1 MASVGK
7 ITPSLLSA
15 SNEVNVALAT
25 FNLDFSLM
33 KIEAPKE
40 FHGVRDALSVPRRSN
55 AEEGQAHITARKLG
69 ALFESIIPPIPHLIE
84 AYGKR
89 VSAIS
94 LSLGMTNSEKSEYGI
109 FAKQAGFDG
118 TSIWAAAT
126 SGKGAIA
133 IHLLACML
141 ARIWSAPEAIS
152 IWVELVERRK
162 QQVATYFQ
170 DRNVSDLATLTAA
183 RQDISRQQ
191 LSTWDASARSWLRT
205 ADKSKQLQQTQM
217 MIILK
222 NIRIQVNTN
231 KDTFDSVVEALTT
244 ALTAMDRL
252 VQGIPQRIT
261 NGATLLAISSWHIYP
276 DMCVIASE
284 VKSISQG
291 DDLMVGATL
300 TLSAVNL
307 DECKAGVFWSLPLSR
322 MRYYARPKIVERQVA
337 SDTSHVS
344 LAEFRIVCLG
354 AIIGP
359 WLDTGSDEDCC
370 CRLIITIFDKVKDCK
385 DRVTW
390 LELLSKAADDYIFSQ
405 STLRQRYRQL
415 LGLGSRRSGQFLN
428 YSRTDSVPFF
438 GLQLFDNLST
448 LFHDEESAISFLR
461 QVASSLDKNQENLI
475 IRYFRISQDLIS
487 KFEYCSAIPSR
498 QRVEKSTFDSV
509 SRSSQNHHRWVIGET
524 IKYQKLKNR
533 KPRVQYHP
541 ATLSDQ
547 NIKSSSLEIRRQCGG
562 EEEEEEDDMDS
573 GPFGSWEDIDMNCDT
588 AESNC
593 NDKESDCEDVKLDYD
608 TTESNCDSKESDCGN
623 CDACTT
629 FPGHRISSYACNAT
643 CSSCYN
649 DEVRRVM
656 AKCHEDWSFITQ
668 QHVRDD
674 GHKFTLK
681 KPGEIP
687 ISYEL
692 VLGNSL
698 TSGLFRA
705 ENDSNLHARDPQHNK
720 YITIEQIEGVIQS
733 STPGSGALISILQ
746 KWSTPGSSCETA
758 LLALSQIDQLYETLD
773 GARINLGVLQ
783 SQLHLAK
790 WVEWGNGG
798 LKNLTSAFVCIAM
811 METGEFDIDP
821 SSLENVIALSSGDS
835 IFVASALLRDPLLPA
850 ESSKLVKRVLGSVGR
865 SELVFMVPTAEPILK
880 EADPGSWR
888 LINHHAFDG
897 QFLNAFTGTS
907 LHLSFTDYEL
917 PLDVGSKGLRDKQ
930 AIILE
935 SVISLNDGGTHYG
948 DIDIM
953 TAMNALQQGWFR
965 KCNHIYQSAVGRCDY
980 DLGLDG
986 CNMATSGRVQDQKGF
1001 KDILTSLDCWEEVF
1015 DFPRKGAGIFRAAGN
1030 WEARLAAVAVGGQ
1043 LKRRVLVLPPNGCM
1057 LCLNRYRGCTKFDII
1072 IA

>member
-15 SNEVNVALAT
+15 TNEVNFAVAT

-33 KIEAPKE
+33 KIDAPKE
-40 FHGVRDALSVPRRSN
+40 FHGVRDALSVSRRSN
-55 AEEGQAHITARKLG
+55 AEDGQAHIIARKLG

-94 LSLGMTNSEKSEYGI
+94 LSLGMANSEMSEYGI

-162 QQVATYFQ
+162 QQVAAHFQ
-170 DRNVSDLATLTAA
+170 DQNVSDLATIAAA

-205 ADKSKQLQQTQM
+205 ADKFKELQQTQL

-231 KDTFDSVVEALTT
+231 EDTFDSVVEALTT

-261 NGATLLAISSWHIYP
+261 NGATLLAISSWHLYP

-291 DDLMVGATL
+291 DELMVGATL
-300 TLSAVNL
+300 TLSAANL
-307 DECKAGVFWSLPLSR
+307 DESKAGVFWSLPLSR
-322 MRYYARPKIVERQVA
+322 MRYYARSKIVERQVA
-337 SDTSHVS
+337 SDTSFVS
-344 LAEFRIVCLG
+344 LAEFRIVYLG

-359 WLDTGSDEDCC
+359 WLDAGSDEDCC
-370 CRLIITIFDKVKDCK
+370 CRLIITIFDKVKDSK
-385 DRVTW
+385 DRVAW
-390 LELLSKAADDYIFSQ
+390 LEVLNKAANDYIASRN
-405 STLRQRYRQL
+405 TLRQRYRQL
-415 LGLGSRRSGQFLN
+415 LGLGSRQSGNFLN
-428 YSRTDSVPFF
+428 YSHTDSVPFF
-438 GLQLFDNLST
+438 GLHLFDNLST
-448 LFHDEESAISFLR
+448 LFHDEEYAISFLR
-461 QVASSLDKNQENLI
+461 QVASNLDTHPENLI
-475 IRYFRISQDLIS
+475 IRYFRTSQDVIS
-487 KFEYCSAIPSR
+487 KFEYCSAIPSGGR
-498 QRVEKSTFDSV
+498 TE
-509 SRSSQNHHRWVIGET
+509 RSACDGVGYSNQDHHRWVTGET
-524 IKYQKLKNR
+524 IKDQKRNGG
-533 KPRVQYHP
+533 QHWAYYHP
-541 ATLSDQ
+541 ATLPNQ
-547 NIKSSSLEIRRQCGG
+547 TIKSSSLEIGGQSG
-562 EEEEEEDDMDS
+562 EEEEKEEETDS
-573 GPFGSWEDIDMNCDT
+573 RSFGSWEEIEIDCDT

-593 NDKESDCEDVKLDYD
+593 DNKESDCD
-608 TTESNCDSKESDCGN
+608 NCDN
-623 CDACTT
+623 CTT
-629 FPGHRISSYACNAT
+629 FPGHIISRYACNAT

-668 QHVRDD
+668 QHARDD
-674 GHKFTLK
+674 GDKFTLT
-681 KPGEIP
+681 KPGRIP
-687 ISYEL
+687 VSYKL

-698 TSGLFRA
+698 TSGLFWA
-705 ENDSNLHARDPQHNK
+705 EHDSNFHARDPQHNTQ
-720 YITIEQIEGVIQS
+720 ITIEQIEGVIQS
-733 STPGSGALISILQ
+733 SACGTSALTSILHQ
-746 KWSTPGSSCETA
+746 WSTPGSSCEIA

-773 GARINLGVLQ
+773 EARINLRVLK
-783 SQLHLAK
+783 SQLHQAK
-790 WVEWGNGG
+790 WIEWGKGG

-835 IFVASALLRDPLLPA
+835 IFVASALLRDPVLPV
-850 ESSKLVKRVLGSVGR
+850 ESSRLVKRVLGSLGR
-865 SELVFMVPTAEPILK
+865 SELAFMVPTAEPILK
-880 EADPGSWR
+880 AADPGSWR

-935 SVISLNDGGTHYG
+935 SVISLNDGGMHYG
-948 DIDIM
+948 DIDVM
-953 TAMNALQQGWFR
+953 TAIDTSQEGQFR
-965 KCNHIYQSAVGRCDY
+965 KCNHLHQSAMGRRDN
-980 DLGLDG
+980 DLRPDG
-986 CNMATSGRVQDQKGF
+986 CNTTTSGRVQNQESF
-1001 KDILTSLDCWEEVF
+1001 KDILTSLDCWEEVL

-1030 WEARLAAVAVGGQ
+1030 WEARLAAVAVSRQ
-1043 LKRRVLVLPPNGCM
+1043 LNKRVLVLPSNGCM
-1057 LCLNRYRGCTKFDII
+1057 LCLNKYRGCREFDVI

>member
-1 MASVGK
+1 MASIGK

-15 SNEVNVALAT
+15 TNEVSVAVAT

-40 FHGVRDALSVPRRSN
+40 FHGVRDALSVSRRSN
-55 AEEGQAHITARKLG
+55 AEDGQAHIIARKLG

-94 LSLGMTNSEKSEYGI
+94 LSLGLANSEKSEYGI
-109 FAKQAGFDG
+109 FSKQAGFDG

-162 QQVATYFQ
+162 QQVAAHFQ
-170 DRNVSDLATLTAA
+170 DQNVSDLATITAA

-205 ADKSKQLQQTQM
+205 ADKSKELQQTQL

-222 NIRIQVNTN
+222 NIRIQVNTK
-231 KDTFDSVVEALTT
+231 KDTFDSVIEALTT

-261 NGATLLAISSWHIYP
+261 NGATLLAISSWHLYP

-291 DDLMVGATL
+291 DELMVGATL
-300 TLSAVNL
+300 TLSAANL
-307 DECKAGVFWSLPLSR
+307 DESKAGVFWSLPLSR

-337 SDTSHVS
+337 SDTSFVS

-354 AIIGP
+354 AIIGS

-370 CRLIITIFDKVKDCK
+370 CRLIITIFDKVKDCR
-385 DRVTW
+385 DRVPW
-390 LELLSKAADDYIFSQ
+390 FEVLNKAANDYIASQ
-405 STLRQRYRQL
+405 NTLRQRYRQL
-415 LGLGSRRSGQFLN
+415 LGLGSRQSGHFLN
-428 YSRTDSVPFF
+428 FSHTNSVPFF
-438 GLQLFDNLST
+438 GLHLFHNLST

-461 QVASSLDKNQENLI
+461 QVASSLDTHPENLI
-475 IRYFRISQDLIS
+475 IRYFRTSQDVIS
-487 KFEYCSAIPSR
+487 KFEFCSAMPSR
-498 QRVEKSTFDSV
+498 QKAEKSACGGV
-509 SRSSQNHHRWVIGET
+509 SRSNQDHHRWVTGET
-524 IKYQKLKNR
+524 IKDQKRNGG
-533 KPRVQYHP
+533 KPWAYYHP
-541 ATLSDQ
+541 ATLPNQ
-547 NIKSSSLEIRRQCGG
+547 KNKLPSLEIGETSEED
-562 EEEEEEDDMDS
+562 EEEEIDS
-573 GPFGSWEDIDMNCDT
+573 GSLGSWEEIDIGYDT

-593 NDKESDCEDVKLDYD
+593 DNKESDCD
-608 TTESNCDSKESDCGN
+608 NCDS
-623 CDACTT
+623 CTT
-629 FPGHRISSYACNAT
+629 FPGHIISRYACSAT

-668 QHVRDD
+668 QHARDD
-674 GHKFTLK
+674 GHKFTLT
-681 KPGEIP
+681 KPGGIP
-687 ISYEL
+687 VSYKL

-698 TSGLFRA
+698 TSGLFWA
-705 ENDSNLHARDPQHNK
+705 EHDSNLHARDLQHNMH
-720 YITIEQIEGVIQS
+720 ITIEQIEGVIES
-733 STPGSGALISILQ
+733 SVSGTGALNSILQ
-746 KWSTPGSSCETA
+746 QWSTPGSSREIA

-773 GARINLGVLQ
+773 EARINLRVLQ

-790 WVEWGNGG
+790 WIEWGKSG
-798 LKNLTSAFVCIAM
+798 LKNLTSVFVCIAM

-835 IFVASALLRDPLLPA
+835 IFVASALLRDPVLPV
-850 ESSKLVKRVLGSVGR
+850 ESTKLVKRVPGSVGR
-865 SELVFMVPTAEPILK
+865 SELAFMVPTAEPILK
-880 EADPGSWR
+880 AADPGSWR

-917 PLDVGSKGLRDKQ
+917 PLDVGNKGLRDKQ
-930 AIILE
+930 AVILE
-935 SVISLNDGGTHYG
+935 SVVSLNDGGTHYG
-948 DIDIM
+948 DIDVM
-953 TAMNALQQGWFR
+953 TAIDTSQEGRFR
-965 KCNHIYQSAVGRCDY
+965 KCNHIYKSATGRRDY
-980 DLGLDG
+980 DPRPEG
-986 CNMATSGRVQDQKGF
+986 CNTATSGRVQNQESF
-1001 KDILTSLDCWEEVF
+1001 KNVLASLDCWEEVL

-1030 WEARLAAVAVGGQ
+1030 WEARLAAVAVSRQ
-1043 LKRRVLVLPPNGCM
+1043 LNKRVLVLPPNGCM
-1057 LCLNRYRGCTKFDII
+1057 LCLNRYKVCTEFDVI